1 MKYSMGI
8 AMGKIWAMY
17 HALVMSKFV
26 DVCIP
31 FCHYEII
38 DGAWMVH

>member
-1 MKYSMGI
+1 
-8 AMGKIWAMY
+8 MGKTWPER

-26 DVCIP
+26 DVSMP
-31 FCHYEII
+31 FSHYEII